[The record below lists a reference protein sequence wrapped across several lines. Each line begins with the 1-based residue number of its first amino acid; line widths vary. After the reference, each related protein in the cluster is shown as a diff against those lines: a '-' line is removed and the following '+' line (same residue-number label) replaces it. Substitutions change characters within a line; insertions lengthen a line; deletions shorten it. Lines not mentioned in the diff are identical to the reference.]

1 LIILILLKIDDDD
14 AKPPCD
20 NDGAQLI
27 FLSGVLKIINDG
39 VFILFFNDG
48 DDVAGLIHGD
58 VSLIMNLCDGLTI
71 IDVSLII
78 LIFVRFTFKLQLLL
92 FT

>member
-1 LIILILLKIDDDD
+1 LFADELLLIYVKQLNEND
-14 AKPPCD
+14 
-20 NDGAQLI
+20 DGAQLI